1 MAFTKATDMQDIDLS
16 KDEKTGTATVDGSYS
31 GSDVG
36 FDDKATKRLLR
47 KIDIVLIP
55 FLSGLYL

>member
-1 MAFTKATDMQDIDLS
+1 MAFTQATDMQDINLS

-31 GSDVG
+31 DADVG

>member
-1 MAFTKATDMQDIDLS
+1 MQDINLS
-16 KDEKTGTATVDGSYS
+16 KDEKTGRATVDGSYS
-31 GSDVG
+31 DSDMG

-47 KIDIVLIP
+47 KIDITLIP